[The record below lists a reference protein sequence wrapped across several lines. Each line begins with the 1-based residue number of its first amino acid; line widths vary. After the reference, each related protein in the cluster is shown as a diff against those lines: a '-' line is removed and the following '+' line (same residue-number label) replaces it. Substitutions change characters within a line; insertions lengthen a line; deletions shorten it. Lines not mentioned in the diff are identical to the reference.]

1 MYSFDTK
8 DGQIVV
14 VVLNAKEVTKIE
26 TLTDEPSLGNFIK
39 EEENR
44 MNEEKRIAKE
54 EADKKLKESYENSK
68 QKLEGSGDS
77 VTNKVN
83 LKSGLAFLILII
95 QVQETLLYI

>member
-44 MNEEKRIAKE
+44 MNEEKELLK
-54 EADKKLKESYENSK
+54 KKLIRN
-68 QKLEGSGDS
+68 
-77 VTNKVN
+77 
-83 LKSGLAFLILII
+83 
-95 QVQETLLYI
+95 